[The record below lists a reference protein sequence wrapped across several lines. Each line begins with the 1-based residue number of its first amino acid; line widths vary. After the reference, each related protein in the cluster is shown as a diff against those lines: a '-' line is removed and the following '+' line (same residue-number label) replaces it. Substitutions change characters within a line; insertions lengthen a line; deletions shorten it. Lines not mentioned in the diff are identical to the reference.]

1 MGWHIDDVSI
11 FEHSKSFREN
21 RYELFSKN
29 DTPIYTMILY
39 FSSCIGGE
47 FEFVDKVVKP
57 EREVL
62 VYFLMVGRLGLGFG
76 NRWLLSIIVIKRK
89 IKYALK
95 KMDFRLDSKRAL
107 IKALRKT
114 LKNKKFRENKDVNT
128 KPFVS
133 TADND
138 CKYCLEFK
146 NFKGVEFFNKV
157 STTNKL
163 GDCNYYPDTHLVK
176 SEGGWKKLKLD
187 YKNYFLKPKYGSQ
200 CKNIVMSFRKDM
212 KFDAEVPSS
221 YPYIVQEEI
230 IPKLES
236 GYKVDYRVYVLYIKN
251 NNTIRS
257 YYYPGYVKRI
267 ARVEYEKKE
276 LDSFLTHSDKLETV
290 EGKNTNL
297 EECLKDAQKFIIPE
311 FNKDKSD
318 SEVEFF
324 LSAYDVVEDK
334 NGRFWIIEVNWDPD
348 FFNNKEV
355 LDLHQDIANHWANI
369 ISNYEKL
376 GDICSGNFIELS
388 S

>member
-1 MGWHIDDVSI
+1 
-11 FEHSKSFREN
+11 
-21 RYELFSKN
+21 
-29 DTPIYTMILY
+29 
-39 FSSCIGGE
+39 
-47 FEFVDKVVKP
+47 
-57 EREVL
+57 
-62 VYFLMVGRLGLGFG
+62 
-76 NRWLLSIIVIKRK
+76 
-89 IKYALK
+89 
-95 KMDFRLDSKRAL
+95 
-107 IKALRKT
+107 
-114 LKNKKFRENKDVNT
+114 
-128 KPFVS
+128 
-133 TADND
+133 
-138 CKYCLEFK
+138 
-146 NFKGVEFFNKV
+146 
-157 STTNKL
+157 
-163 GDCNYYPDTHLVK
+163 
-176 SEGGWKKLKLD
+176 
-187 YKNYFLKPKYGSQ
+187 
-200 CKNIVMSFRKDM
+200 MSFTKDM

-230 IPKLES
+230 IPKFES

-311 FNKDKSD
+311 FNKYKSD

-376 GDICSGNFIELS
+376 GDIRSGNFIELS